1 MSSFPNHM
9 LSIDD
14 WSKDQLAHLFD
25 VAFNLREERRAGIKH
40 QPVLDNQ
47 TLALFFEKPSLR
59 TRVSF
64 EVACTELGGKAM
76 MLDNN
81 GVGLGQRESV
91 EDVTRVLSRMVHG
104 IAARVFAHDSLVK
117 MANQSDKPVINML
130 SDDSH
135 PCQGLADAMT
145 LMDEFCS
152 PGAQGRERNL
162 TGRTVVFV
170 GDGNNVARTLFR
182 LAPKL
187 DYRFILSSPE
197 GFKLQDEGVEWIEDP
212 ALAVAQADCIYCDTF
227 VSMGEESEKDA
238 KLNAFAKYKVDEA
251 LLAKAPEQCVVLHCL
266 PAYRGIEITD
276 AALDGPQSRA
286 FPQAENRLHAQK
298 GLLAVLMGGM

>member
-25 VAFNLREERRAGIKH
+25 VAFKLREERRAGIKH
-40 QPVLDNQ
+40 QPILDNQ

-104 IAARVFAHDSLVK
+104 IAARVYDHGAL
-117 MANQSDKPVINML
+117 MTMTQESDKPVINML
-130 SDDSH
+130 SDESH

-145 LMDEFCS
+145 LMDEF
-152 PGAQGRERNL
+152 GRDL
-162 TGRTVVFV
+162 AGRTVVFV

-187 DYRFILSSPE
+187 GYRFILSSPE
-197 GFKLQDEGVEWIEDP
+197 GFKLQDEGVEWIENP
-212 ALAVAQADCIYCDTF
+212 AAAVVQADCIYCDTF
-227 VSMGEESEKDA
+227 VSMGEESEKEA

-251 LLAKAPEQCVVLHCL
+251 MLAKAPEQCIVLHCL

-276 AALDGPQSRA
+276 GVLDGPQSRA